1 MNHIQDENDP
11 KRFLL
16 SRHDFDKLAGFVNG
30 HTGIRLP
37 PVKKAM
43 VEGRLRR
50 RVRDLG
56 FADFKSYCAYVF
68 EGNGLSQEGGFI
80 IDAITTNKTDFFR
93 EPEHFRFLAK
103 SALPR
108 LALDEH
114 VGFGEPLQM
123 WSAAASI
130 GAEAFSMA
138 MVANDFAL
146 AHKGFRFS
154 VLATDINMEVLERAA
169 TAIYPD
175 EMIAPVPE
183 AMRQRYLMLSRDRS
197 RAETRIVPELR
208 QKVSFARQNLN
219 DSLYAVPKS
228 LHVIFC
234 RNVLIY
240 FDKPMQEAV
249 LTRICDCLLPGG
261 YLFVGHSETV
271 AGFSLPLRQAAPTIF
286 MRL

>member
-1 MNHIQDENDP
+1 MNETPPEGNPD
-11 KRFLL
+11 RFLL
-16 SRHDFDKLAGFVNG
+16 SRPDFDKLAGFVNG

-50 RVRDLG
+50 RVRTLG
-56 FADFKSYCAYVF
+56 FADFRAYCTYVF
-68 EGNGLSQEGGFI
+68 DENGLSQEGGFI

-93 EPEHFRFLAK
+93 EPDHFRFLTEI
-103 SALPR
+103 ALPQ
-108 LALDEH
+108 LALEARI
-114 VGFGEPLQM
+114 GFSEPLQM
-123 WSAAASI
+123 WSAAASV

-138 MVANDFAL
+138 MVANDFAQ

-154 VLATDINMEVLERAA
+154 VLATDICMEVLQKAA

-175 EMIAPVPE
+175 DMVEAVPA
-183 AMRQRYLMLSRDRS
+183 AMRQRYLMRSRDRS
-197 RAETRIVPELR
+197 LAETRIVPELR
-208 QKVSFARQNLN
+208 QRVRFARQNLN
-219 DSLYAVPKS
+219 DAVYAVPRTQ
-228 LHVIFC
+228 HVVFC

-240 FDKPMQEAV
+240 FDKAMQEAV
-249 LTRICDCLLPGG
+249 LSRICECLLPGG

-286 MRL
+286 LRL